1 MNGHGWGFGMSYAR
15 SICTT
20 CPWARVNRSSL
31 SAAHYEREHA
41 SPEELSLLAGAA
53 QLLGEALAQ
62 AFKPECPHP
71 IVIAACRP
79 SRSAKT
85 SGRLE

>member
-1 MNGHGWGFGMSYAR
+1 MSVGY
-15 SICTT
+15 
-20 CPWARVNRSSL
+20 
-31 SAAHYEREHA
+31 YEREHA
-41 SPEELSLLAGAA
+41 SPEELSLLADAA